1 MGLKVVSVDLETKYK
16 PDILTDILEWDYKN
30 YYKTTGFVPDLIWA
44 SPPCNTFSTLAY
56 PLKERDIR
64 TAEPFSER
72 AKQGT
77 QILYR
82 TMEIIEFY
90 QKINPNLVYV
100 IENPKGM
107 MRFDA
112 KVKALPHRSTTLY
125 CLYEDVRRK
134 PTDFF
139 NNITLRLKD
148 PEQNKCDRAK
158 LVSVVDLP
166 LNERYKIPKK
176 LVKDILVQMV
186 VRYKQNKR
194 EARIGGDARPAL
206 ADAILDVL
214 KEFSKIDLEEEGLWG
229 FAPYRNKDDFDVVEN
244 GITTLVRYLQTL
256 GPQKANDYF
265 EGTTN
270 PFLEDHNP
278 GDIQQAWKYLSENE
292 LRGWAIL
299 NNL

>member
-1 MGLKVVSVDLETKYK
+1 MKLLELFKGTGSIGKVAYRMGLKVVSVDLETKYK

-139 NNITLRLKD
+139 NNITLSLKD

-176 LVKDILVQMV
+176 LVKEILVQMV

-194 EARIGGDARPAL
+194 EAAL
-206 ADAILDVL
+206 
-214 KEFSKIDLEEEGLWG
+214 
-229 FAPYRNKDDFDVVEN
+229 
-244 GITTLVRYLQTL
+244 
-256 GPQKANDYF
+256 
-265 EGTTN
+265 
-270 PFLEDHNP
+270 
-278 GDIQQAWKYLSENE
+278 
-292 LRGWAIL
+292 
-299 NNL
+299 